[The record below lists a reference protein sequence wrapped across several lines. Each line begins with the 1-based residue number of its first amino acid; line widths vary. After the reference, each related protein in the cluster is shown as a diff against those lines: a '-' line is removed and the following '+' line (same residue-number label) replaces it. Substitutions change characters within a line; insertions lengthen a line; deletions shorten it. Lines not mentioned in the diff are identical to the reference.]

1 MINLWWDYFCFP
13 ENGIPPDTYSIKLNY
28 SGNHLERPFPFFLK
42 YKFLVNNL
50 GIEQLALA
58 RYLFITILLLL
69 SFIAN
74 NRNMKT
80 INIRCENT
88 QQEYEIELGTTLRD
102 VKKIVFPENHHN
114 ILGALVNNQLQDL
127 QFVVMNPLLVNFI
140 DVTTLDGYSIYTR
153 SLIFVLY
160 QAIAQVFP
168 KKTLRAEHFISNGI
182 FCRIANK
189 EVQLTPATIELLK
202 NKMQEIIAGDYPII
216 REDIPTDEA
225 IRIFRQK
232 GLQDKAELMETRGR
246 LFTSLYYLNDL
257 PDYFYGTL
265 APSTNCLHVFGLV
278 PYKDGMLLQLPDRT
292 NPRVLLPMICQ
303 DKLFQVFRENK
314 RWGKILEITDIGH
327 LNKTVEK
334 KFSGPMIKISEALHE
349 KKISLIADKIKARQ
363 KKVKVIL
370 IAGPSSSG
378 KTTFGKRL
386 AIQLMVNGIKP
397 VNLSLDNYFVNR
409 EFTPKDEKG
418 EYDYE
423 CLDALD
429 IATFSDNI
437 QHLLQ
442 GEEVAIPKFSFET
455 GQRYYDGEKLK
466 ISHNNVIIVEGIHG
480 LNPRLTDMLPPE
492 ALFKIF
498 VSALTS
504 ISIDNHNLINPSDNR
519 LIRRMVRDYK
529 YRNYSALDTLK
540 RWESVLLGEQKHIV
554 PYQEEAD
561 AIFNSALIYELGA
574 LKTQAEP
581 LLREVTQ
588 QHPEHS
594 KALRLLKFFSYIRA
608 VPTREIPPTSII
620 REFLGGSS
628 FKY

>member
-1 MINLWWDYFCFP
+1 
-13 ENGIPPDTYSIKLNY
+13 
-28 SGNHLERPFPFFLK
+28 
-42 YKFLVNNL
+42 
-50 GIEQLALA
+50 
-58 RYLFITILLLL
+58 
-69 SFIAN
+69 
-74 NRNMKT
+74 MKT
-80 INIRCENT
+80 INITCENT
-88 QQEYEIELGTTLRD
+88 QQDYEVELGTTLRD
-102 VKKIVFPENHHN
+102 VKKTVFPENHRH

-127 QFVVMNPLLVNFI
+127 QYVVMTSLRVNFI
-140 DVTTLDGYSIYTR
+140 DVTTLDGYSIYSR
-153 SLIFVLY
+153 SLLFVLFK
-160 QAIAQVFP
+160 AVSLLFP
-168 KKTLRAEHFISNGI
+168 KKTLRAEYFISNGM
-182 FCRIANK
+182 FCRIVNK
-189 EVQLTPATIELLK
+189 DIILNPDKISQLRD
-202 NKMQEIIAGDYPII
+202 KMQEIIESDLPIT
-216 REDIPTDEA
+216 REEIPTEEA
-225 IRIFRQK
+225 IRIFRK
-232 GLQDKAELMETRGR
+232 RGLKDKADLMETRGK
-246 LFTSLYYLNDL
+246 LYTSLYYLDDL
-257 PDYFYGTL
+257 VDYFYGTL
-265 APSTNCLHVFGLV
+265 APSTGCLKTFDLQ
-278 PYKDGMLLQLPDRT
+278 PYKDGMLLQLPDRS
-292 NPRVLLPMICQ
+292 NPSEVLPIIAQ
-303 DKLFQVFRENK
+303 DKLFQVFSEHK
-314 RWGKILEITDIGH
+314 RWGKILEVTDIGH
-327 LNKTVEK
+327 LNKIVEC
-334 KFSGPMIKISEALHE
+334 KFTGPMIKISEALHE
-349 KKISLIADKIKARQ
+349 KKISQIADKIKARR

-378 KTTFGKRL
+378 KTTFSKRL

-409 EFTPKDEKG
+409 ELTPRDEKG

-423 CLDALD
+423 SIDALD
-429 IATFSDNI
+429 IATFTDNV
-437 QHLLQ
+437 QRLMK
-442 GEEVAIPKFSFET
+442 GAEVEIPKFSFET

-466 ISHNNVIIVEGIHG
+466 ISKENVIIVEGIHG
-480 LNPRLTDMLPPE
+480 LNPKLTQLLPPE

-504 ISIDNHNLINPSDNR
+504 ISIDNHNLINPTDNR
-519 LIRRMVRDYK
+519 LLRRMVRDYK

-561 AIFNSALIYELGA
+561 SMFNSALIYELGA

>member
-1 MINLWWDYFCFP
+1 
-13 ENGIPPDTYSIKLNY
+13 
-28 SGNHLERPFPFFLK
+28 
-42 YKFLVNNL
+42 
-50 GIEQLALA
+50 
-58 RYLFITILLLL
+58 
-69 SFIAN
+69 
-74 NRNMKT
+74 MKT
-80 INIRCENT
+80 INITCENT
-88 QQEYEIELGTTLRD
+88 HQDYEIELGTTLRD
-102 VKKIVFPENHHN
+102 VKKVVFPENHHY

-127 QFVVMNPLLVNFI
+127 QFVVMNPLRVNFI
-140 DVTTLDGYSIYTR
+140 DVTTLDGYSIYSR

-160 QAIAQVFP
+160 QAISQLFP
-168 KKTLRAEHFISNGI
+168 KKTLRAEYFISNGI
-182 FCRIANK
+182 FCRIVNK
-189 EVQLTPATIELLK
+189 EIILNAEIIHQLK
-202 NKMQEIIAGDYPII
+202 VKMQEIIANDTPIV
-216 REDIPTDEA
+216 REEIPTDEA
-225 IRIFRQK
+225 VRIFRK
-232 GLQDKAELMETRGR
+232 RGLKDKADLMETRGK
-246 LFTSLYYLNDL
+246 LYTSLYYLNDL

-265 APSTNCLHVFGLV
+265 APSTGCLKTFGLV

-292 NPRVLLPMICQ
+292 LPSDVLPIIQQ
-303 DKLFQVFRENK
+303 DKLYQVFSEYK
-314 RWGKILEITDIGH
+314 RWGKILEVTDIGH
-327 LNKTVEK
+327 LNQVVEQK
-334 KFSGPMIKISEALHE
+334 YSGPMIKISEALHE
-349 KKISLIADKIKARQ
+349 KKISQIADKIKARQ

-409 EFTPKDEKG
+409 ELTPKDEKG

-423 CLDALD
+423 SIDALD
-429 IATFSDNI
+429 ISTFTENI
-437 QHLLQ
+437 QRLMK
-442 GEEVAIPKFSFET
+442 GEEVEIPKFSFET
-455 GQRYYDGEKLK
+455 GQRYYDGEKVR
-466 ISHNNVIIVEGIHG
+466 ISRNNVIIVEGIHG
-480 LNPRLTDMLPPE
+480 LNPKLTQLLPPE
-492 ALFKIF
+492 SLFKIF

-504 ISIDNHNLINPSDNR
+504 IAIDNHNLINPTDNR
-519 LIRRMVRDYK
+519 LLRRMVRDYK

-561 AIFNSALIYELGA
+561 AMFNSALIYELGA

-581 LLREVTQ
+581 LLREVSQ

-608 VPTREIPPTSII
+608 VPTREVPPTSII